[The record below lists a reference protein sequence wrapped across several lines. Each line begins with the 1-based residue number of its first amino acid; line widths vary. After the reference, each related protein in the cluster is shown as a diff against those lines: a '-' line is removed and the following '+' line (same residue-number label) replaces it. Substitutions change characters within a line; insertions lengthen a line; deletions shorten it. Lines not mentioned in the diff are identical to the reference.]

1 MNAQYPLGIAVGPCA
16 LGVRIGELTSF
27 GVSVG
32 WKGQSKGAVEW
43 SPSALWLNNLL
54 IRYRINY
61 CLYLHVHTFKIAIH
75 C

>member
-43 SPSALWLNNLL
+43 SPSALWL
-54 IRYRINY
+54 
-61 CLYLHVHTFKIAIH
+61 VMMT
-75 C
+75 